1 MGKQNKNKVK
11 VRRSWGDLDPATKVH
26 KDQSKYNRA
35 QTKKEIEAE
44 LENDLSDDTLDDE
57 SY

>member
-1 MGKQNKNKVK
+1 MSKHDKDKVK
-11 VRRSWGDLDPATKVH
+11 IRKSWGDLDPATKVH

-35 QTKKEIEAE
+35 QAKKQLKSE
-44 LENDLSDDTLDDE
+44 LENNLTDETPDDE